1 MVTWCPSWRLLW
13 LFLLLLHG
21 VSQVSAVLPT
31 GEIALQLLSQK
42 PQLAGL
48 LCSPSATAGWGV
60 SLPETQNSRWKH
72 IFQLPDANAE
82 GCAEYVVSSTNT
94 TQHRSLQTMQ
104 HSHKHGQSTSMTVI
118 RPELI
123 TTLVLADRGN
133 CSFLDKALRAQAA
146 GARGIVI
153 RGTRKAVYESL
164 HRNSTRNDTLETAA
178 KPVFEYD
185 CLRGEGF
192 VKTLAD
198 PEWDTDTAA
207 CNQSERCSSGMCIA
221 TGQVDSAKGGHQVCC
236 LWDTHILMGVGNRSL
251 ASNLTFPVVY
261 VTIADGKRLE
271 RSLQSYPDLLIRTF
285 RRDPPV
291 IDISSLLLWAIGV
304 ATAVGASYY
313 SALPDRRKWI
323 ERLMPSTPEHK
334 QQHQHKQQETEDE
347 EVWELDT
354 KHAVAFI
361 VGAGVFL
368 TLLYYIKVGRF
379 IPVLFAIS
387 ATGTLTQIA
396 VAPLLNAMV
405 PAIASRQLSLPG
417 WCLGGGNLPLAEMLG
432 FLLSATLAL
441 AWYVHRRSWWLVQD
455 VFGVSLCFLFLRT
468 VQLPNLKVAT
478 ILLSMAFFYDIF
490 FVFISPLFFGSS
502 VMEDVASGGPSAAT
516 RSGYPGVDY
525 CERYP
530 DYETC
535 LDPEPMPMLL
545 VMPRILNW
553 VGGASMLG
561 LGDIIMPGMLLSFA
575 LRFDYSPKS
584 LGENYYRS
592 MCIGYMVGLGMA
604 NVAVTLMQIG
614 QPALMY
620 LVPTTLG
627 TLLVLSWQ
635 NGDLRALWIGLDDD
649 NKKFEPEDDEPQAG
663 GSDSSAKPNGSTRN
677 SDTLEAG
684 RRQGSGHVDGSG
696 VHDHVPLLSSSS

>member
-1 MVTWCPSWRLLW
+1 MATRRPSKRPLW
-13 LFLLLLHG
+13 LFVLLLHG
-21 VSQVSAVLPT
+21 VTLVSAVLPT
-31 GEIALQLLSQK
+31 GEISLQLLSQK
-42 PQLAGL
+42 PRFAGL
-48 LCSPSATAGWGV
+48 LCSPSAAAGWGV
-60 SLPETQNSRWKH
+60 HLPETQNSRWKH
-72 IFQLPDANAE
+72 IFQLPEANAE
-82 GCAEYVVSSTNT
+82 GCAEYSIPSVNA
-94 TQHRSLQTMQ
+94 TQSRSLQSMQ
-104 HSHKHGQSTSMTVI
+104 HSHNHGPSTSMTVI

-146 GARGIVI
+146 GARGLVI
-153 RGTRKAVYESL
+153 RGTRKAVYQSL
-164 HRNSTRNDTLETAA
+164 HQNSTRNDTLEEAA

-185 CLRGEGF
+185 CSRGEGF
-192 VKTLAD
+192 VTALAD

-207 CNQSERCSSGMCIA
+207 CNQSDRCSSGMCIA
-221 TGQVDSAKGGHQVCC
+221 TGRVDAAQGGHQVCC
-236 LWDTHILMGVGNRSL
+236 LWDTHILMGVGNRTL
-251 ASNLTFPVVY
+251 ADNLTFPVVY

-271 RSLQSYPDLLIRTF
+271 RSLQRYPDLLIRTF

-291 IDISSLLLWAIGV
+291 LDISSLLLWAIGV
-304 ATAVGASYY
+304 ATAIGASYY
-313 SALPDRRKWI
+313 SALPDRRKWLQ
-323 ERLMPSTPEHK
+323 RLQPTSAPEHK
-334 QQHQHKQQETEDE
+334 QQQHPHAQQEPEDE

-354 KHAVAFI
+354 RHAVAFI
-361 VGAGVFL
+361 IGAGVFL

-379 IPVLFAIS
+379 IPVLFAVS

-396 VAPLLNAMV
+396 VAPLLNSLV

-417 WCLGGGNLPLAEMLG
+417 CCLGGGSLPLAEVLG
-432 FLLSATLAL
+432 FLFSATLAG
-441 AWYVHRRSWWLVQD
+441 AWYFHRRTWWLVQD

-468 VQLPNLKVAT
+468 VQVPNLKVAT
-478 ILLSMAFFYDIF
+478 ILLGLAFFYDIF

-502 VMEDVASGGPSAAT
+502 VMEDVATGGPSAAT

-530 DYETC
+530 EYEAC

-575 LRFDYSPKS
+575 LRFDYSPRS
-584 LGENYYRS
+584 LGENYFRS

-627 TLLVLSWQ
+627 SLLVLSWQ
-635 NGDLRALWIGLDDD
+635 NGDLRALWIGLDADD
-649 NKKFEPEDDEPQAG
+649 KKFEPKDDDLDKA
-663 GSDSSAKPNGSTRN
+663 SDSGVGRSS
-677 SDTLEAG
+677 SDALEAG
-684 RRQGSGHVDGSG
+684 RRQGSGGDGSG

>member
-1 MVTWCPSWRLLW
+1 MATRRPSERFLW
-13 LFLLLLHG
+13 LFLLLHG
-21 VSQVSAVLPT
+21 VSLVSAVLPT

-42 PQLAGL
+42 PRFAGL
-48 LCSPSATAGWGV
+48 LCSPSAAAGWGV
-60 SLPETQNSRWKH
+60 HLPETQNSRWKH
-72 IFQLPDANAE
+72 IFQLPETNAE
-82 GCAEYVVSSTNT
+82 GCAEYVIPSVNT
-94 TQHRSLQTMQ
+94 TQSRSLQSMQ
-104 HSHKHGQSTSMTVI
+104 HNHNHGPSAVI

-146 GARGIVI
+146 GARGLVI

-164 HRNSTRNDTLETAA
+164 HQNSTRNDTLLEA

-185 CLRGEGF
+185 CSRGEGF
-192 VKTLAD
+192 VTVLAD
-198 PEWDTDTAA
+198 PEWDTDTPA
-207 CNQSERCSSGMCIA
+207 CNQSDRCSSGMCIA
-221 TGQVDSAKGGHQVCC
+221 TGRVDEAQGGHQVCC
-236 LWDTHILMGVGNRSL
+236 LWDTHILMGMGNRTL

-291 IDISSLLLWAIGV
+291 IDISSMLLWAIGV
-304 ATAVGASYY
+304 ATAIGASYY

-323 ERLMPSTPEHK
+323 QRLQPSITPEHK
-334 QQHQHKQQETEDE
+334 QQHQQHTQQETEDE
-347 EVWELDT
+347 EIWELDT

-396 VAPLLNAMV
+396 VAPLLNALV

-417 WCLGGGNLPLAEMLG
+417 CCLGGGSLPLAEVLG
-432 FLLSATLAL
+432 FLLSATLAV
-441 AWYVHRRSWWLVQD
+441 AWYLHRRTWWLVQD

-468 VQLPNLKVAT
+468 VQVPNLKVAT

-502 VMEDVASGGPSAAT
+502 VMEDVATGGPSAAT

-530 DYETC
+530 EYEAC

-575 LRFDYSPKS
+575 LRFDYSPRS

-592 MCIGYMVGLGMA
+592 MCIGYMLGLGLA
-604 NVAVTLMQIG
+604 NVAVMLMQIG

-627 TLLVLSWQ
+627 FLLVLSWQ

-649 NKKFEPEDDEPQAG
+649 DKKFEPEADELDVG
-663 GSDSSAKPNGSTRN
+663 GSDSGAGSARGN
-677 SDTLEAG
+677 SDALEAG
-684 RRQGSGHVDGSG
+684 RRQGSGGGHADGSG
-696 VHDHVPLLSSSS
+696 VHDHVPLLSSPS